1 MYLSCTPMAII
12 PANPTEAS
20 YMCNLEGVY
29 TNHDKEDNEVG
40 VLQPWRAYKTFD
52 RGDVNEE

>member
-1 MYLSCTPMAII
+1 MEII